1 MPTRKELLES
11 LLGEADRL
19 GESLDGSAQAS
30 DELRSGLES
39 LRSEISEAG
48 PKLRKSILEGTLIGT
63 VASGLVG
70 GLIQNALQG
79 RATDPRRIMARRIY
93 DAVHLIADA
102 QNAGDRHDY
111 DSTLKLLR
119 IHEFSADQ
127 SEYVVDL
134 PLKTGAMKEYEFD
147 GDDVRIMLDPESAAM
162 RALQDGY
169 RKNTLVYL
177 TVGQPIAEDGDDE
190 EDDDGEEDDGR
201 NDDTGGTR

>member
-19 GESLDGSAQAS
+19 GESLDSSAQES

-39 LRSEISEAG
+39 LRSDISEAG
-48 PKLRKSILEGTLIGT
+48 PKLRDSIVEGTLIGT
-63 VASGLVG
+63 VVSGLVG
-70 GLIQNALQG
+70 GLIQSALHE

-127 SEYVVDL
+127 SEYIIDL
-134 PLKTGAMKEYEFD
+134 LLKTGAMKEYDFD
-147 GDDVRIMLDPESAAM
+147 GDDVCFMLDLESEAM
-162 RALQDGY
+162 RTLQDSY
-169 RKNTLVYL
+169 RKNMLVYL
-177 TVGQPIAEDGDDE
+177 TVGQPAAEDGDDE
-190 EDDDGEEDDGR
+190 E
-201 NDDTGGTR
+201 